1 MIIQRVQ
8 RGKVGREVD
17 ITEQELDGFLAT
29 EGAVKELSPELF
41 VRQILVSDQN
51 KANSLLMDIDNGA
64 DFANLA
70 KESSTS
76 SNASSGGEMGWRN
89 LADLPSLF
97 ADALKNKKKG
107 YISPPLKGGSGYFIL
122 KLEDKR
128 GDLVR
133 FEEQWN
139 VRHILMMTT
148 KLRDATFTKKEL
160 EEVRARVVGGEDF
173 SLLAKEYSEDPG
185 SASRGGDL
193 DWLSLGKTAPAF
205 EKMMLESPVNEISP
219 VFESEFG
226 FHFLQVLETR
236 TEDLTEEVVFAL
248 GKALGTELIN
258 RKQDDFIIA
267 RDGRVSSPQLFKC
280 LSEGVLSTGSN
291 VLDIGIVPSPVFYH
305 STFSLNS
312 SSGAII
318 TGSHNPAD
326 YNGFKIIFNNNSTSS
341 EEIQLI
347 KKRIVEQDFLKG
359 TGNIKSLDAVETYVE
374 EVINNIKL
382 TRPLNISIDCGNG
395 AAGVVAERI
404 YKSLGCQVQGLF
416 CDLDGEFPNHH
427 PDPSKPENVEDL
439 IKSVAKN
446 NSDIGL

>member
-1 MIIQRVQ
+1 MRKNIYIALSILLALPLSAKIEILDRVAIIVGEGVVLESQVNNMLENIKKRYQEQGAPMPPQEMMLEQVQERLIIEELQLQMGRQAGIRVGDGELNQAFENIAQSNGLSLESFIETLEAEGESYEELRSQVRKEMIIQRVQ
-8 RGKVGREVD
+8 RGRVGREVD

-51 KANSLLMDIDNGA
+51 KADSLLMDINNGE

-70 KESSTS
+70 KENSTS
-76 SNASSGGEMGWRN
+76 TNASSGGEMGWRN

-107 YISPPLKGGSGYFIL
+107 YISPPLKGGSGYYIL

-133 FEEQWN
+133 FEDQWN

-148 KLRDATFTKKEL
+148 KLRDETFTKKEL
-160 EEVRARVVGGEDF
+160 EEVRARVLDGEDF

-236 TEDLTEEVVFAL
+236 TEDLTEEVIKDRAYGILFAR
-248 GKALGTELIN
+248 KFDEELEN
-258 RKQDDFIIA
+258 SLRTTRAEAF
-267 RDGRVSSPQLFKC
+267 VEFK
-280 LSEGVLSTGSN
+280 E
-291 VLDIGIVPSPVFYH
+291 LD
-305 STFSLNS
+305 
-312 SSGAII
+312 
-318 TGSHNPAD
+318 
-326 YNGFKIIFNNNSTSS
+326 
-341 EEIQLI
+341 
-347 KKRIVEQDFLKG
+347 
-359 TGNIKSLDAVETYVE
+359 
-374 EVINNIKL
+374 
-382 TRPLNISIDCGNG
+382 
-395 AAGVVAERI
+395 
-404 YKSLGCQVQGLF
+404 
-416 CDLDGEFPNHH
+416 
-427 PDPSKPENVEDL
+427 
-439 IKSVAKN
+439 
-446 NSDIGL
+446 

>member
-1 MIIQRVQ
+1 MKKNIYIALTILLTLPVSAKIEVLDRVAIIVGEGVVLESQVNNMLENIKTRYQEQGAPMPPQEVMLEQVQERLIIEELQLQMGRQAGIRVGDGELNQAFENIAQSNGLSLERFIETLEAEGESYEELRSQVRKEMIIQRVQ

-51 KANSLLMDIDNGA
+51 KANSLLMDIENGA

-70 KESSTS
+70 KENSTS

-133 FEEQWN
+133 FEDQWN

-148 KLRDATFTKKEL
+148 KLRDETFTKKEL
-160 EEVRARVVGGEDF
+160 EEVRARVVSGEDF

-205 EKMMLESPVNEISP
+205 EKMMIESPVNEISP

-236 TEDLTEEVVFAL
+236 TEDLTEEVIKDRAYGILFAR
-248 GKALGTELIN
+248 KFDEELEN
-258 RKQDDFIIA
+258 SLRTTRAEAFIE
-267 RDGRVSSPQLFKC
+267 FK
-280 LSEGVLSTGSN
+280 E
-291 VLDIGIVPSPVFYH
+291 LD
-305 STFSLNS
+305 
-312 SSGAII
+312 
-318 TGSHNPAD
+318 
-326 YNGFKIIFNNNSTSS
+326 
-341 EEIQLI
+341 
-347 KKRIVEQDFLKG
+347 
-359 TGNIKSLDAVETYVE
+359 
-374 EVINNIKL
+374 
-382 TRPLNISIDCGNG
+382 
-395 AAGVVAERI
+395 
-404 YKSLGCQVQGLF
+404 
-416 CDLDGEFPNHH
+416 
-427 PDPSKPENVEDL
+427 
-439 IKSVAKN
+439 
-446 NSDIGL
+446 

>member
-1 MIIQRVQ
+1 MIMKKKIYIALSILLTLPVSAKIEVLDRVAIIVGEGVVLESQVNNMLENIKTRYQEQGAPMPPQEVMLEQVQERLIIEELQLQMGRQAGIRVGDGELNQAFENIAQSNGLSLERFIETLEAEGESYEELRSQVRKEMIIQRVQ

-51 KANSLLMDIDNGA
+51 KANSLLMDIENGA

-70 KESSTS
+70 KENSTS

-133 FEEQWN
+133 FEDQWN

-148 KLRDATFTKKEL
+148 KLRDETFTKKEL
-160 EEVRARVVGGEDF
+160 EEVRARVVSGEDF

-205 EKMMLESPVNEISP
+205 EKMMIESPVNEISP

-236 TEDLTEEVVFAL
+236 TEDLTEEVIKDRAYGILFAR
-248 GKALGTELIN
+248 KFDEELEN
-258 RKQDDFIIA
+258 SLRTTRAEAFIE
-267 RDGRVSSPQLFKC
+267 FK
-280 LSEGVLSTGSN
+280 E
-291 VLDIGIVPSPVFYH
+291 LD
-305 STFSLNS
+305 
-312 SSGAII
+312 
-318 TGSHNPAD
+318 
-326 YNGFKIIFNNNSTSS
+326 
-341 EEIQLI
+341 
-347 KKRIVEQDFLKG
+347 
-359 TGNIKSLDAVETYVE
+359 
-374 EVINNIKL
+374 
-382 TRPLNISIDCGNG
+382 
-395 AAGVVAERI
+395 
-404 YKSLGCQVQGLF
+404 
-416 CDLDGEFPNHH
+416 
-427 PDPSKPENVEDL
+427 
-439 IKSVAKN
+439 
-446 NSDIGL
+446 

>member
-1 MIIQRVQ
+1 MIMKKNIYIALSILLTLPVSAKIEVLDRVAIIVGEGVVLESQVNNMLENIKTRYQEQGAPMPPQEVMLEQVQERLIIEELQLQMGRQAGIRVGDGELNQAFENIAQSNGLSLESFIETLEAEGESYEELRSQVRKEMIIQRVQ
-8 RGKVGREVD
+8 RGKVGREVN

-41 VRQILVSDQN
+41 LRQILVSDQN
-51 KANSLLMDIDNGA
+51 KANSLLMDIENGA

-70 KESSTS
+70 KENSTS

-133 FEEQWN
+133 FEDQWN

-148 KLRDATFTKKEL
+148 KLRDETFTKKEL

-205 EKMMLESPVNEISP
+205 EKMMIESPVNEISP

-236 TEDLTEEVVFAL
+236 TEDLTEEVIKDRAYGILFAR
-248 GKALGTELIN
+248 KFDEELEN
-258 RKQDDFIIA
+258 SLRTTRAEAFIE
-267 RDGRVSSPQLFKC
+267 FK
-280 LSEGVLSTGSN
+280 E
-291 VLDIGIVPSPVFYH
+291 LD
-305 STFSLNS
+305 
-312 SSGAII
+312 
-318 TGSHNPAD
+318 
-326 YNGFKIIFNNNSTSS
+326 
-341 EEIQLI
+341 
-347 KKRIVEQDFLKG
+347 
-359 TGNIKSLDAVETYVE
+359 
-374 EVINNIKL
+374 
-382 TRPLNISIDCGNG
+382 
-395 AAGVVAERI
+395 
-404 YKSLGCQVQGLF
+404 
-416 CDLDGEFPNHH
+416 
-427 PDPSKPENVEDL
+427 
-439 IKSVAKN
+439 
-446 NSDIGL
+446 

>member
-1 MIIQRVQ
+1 MKKNIYIALLILLTLPVSAKIEVLDRVAIIVGEGVVLESQVNNMLENIKTRYQEQGAPMPPQEVMLEQVQERLIIEELQLQMGRQAGIRVGDGELNQAFENIAQSNGLSLESFIETLEAEGESYEELRSQVRKEMIIQRVQ

-51 KANSLLMDIDNGA
+51 KANSLLMDIENGA

-70 KESSTS
+70 KENSTS

-133 FEEQWN
+133 FEDQWN

-148 KLRDATFTKKEL
+148 KLRDETFTKKEL

-205 EKMMLESPVNEISP
+205 EKMMIESPVNEISP

-236 TEDLTEEVVFAL
+236 TEDLTEEVIKDRAYGILFAR
-248 GKALGTELIN
+248 KFDEELEN
-258 RKQDDFIIA
+258 SLRTTRAEAFIE
-267 RDGRVSSPQLFKC
+267 FK
-280 LSEGVLSTGSN
+280 E
-291 VLDIGIVPSPVFYH
+291 LD
-305 STFSLNS
+305 
-312 SSGAII
+312 
-318 TGSHNPAD
+318 
-326 YNGFKIIFNNNSTSS
+326 
-341 EEIQLI
+341 
-347 KKRIVEQDFLKG
+347 
-359 TGNIKSLDAVETYVE
+359 
-374 EVINNIKL
+374 
-382 TRPLNISIDCGNG
+382 
-395 AAGVVAERI
+395 
-404 YKSLGCQVQGLF
+404 
-416 CDLDGEFPNHH
+416 
-427 PDPSKPENVEDL
+427 
-439 IKSVAKN
+439 
-446 NSDIGL
+446 

>member
-1 MIIQRVQ
+1 MIMKKNIYIALSILLTLPVSAKIEVLDRVAIIVEEGVVLESQVNKMLENIKTRYQEQGAPMPPQEVMLEQVQERLIIEELQLQMGRQAGIRVGDGELNQAFENIAQSNGLSLERFIETLEAEGESYEELRSQVRKEMIIQRVQ

-51 KANSLLMDIDNGA
+51 KANSLLMDIENGA

-70 KESSTS
+70 KENSTS

-133 FEEQWN
+133 FEDQWN

-148 KLRDATFTKKEL
+148 KLRDETFTKKEL
-160 EEVRARVVGGEDF
+160 EEVRARVVNGEDF

-185 SASRGGDL
+185 SASRGGEL

-236 TEDLTEEVVFAL
+236 TEDLTEEVIKDRAYGILFAR
-248 GKALGTELIN
+248 KFDEELEN
-258 RKQDDFIIA
+258 SLRTTRAEAFIE
-267 RDGRVSSPQLFKC
+267 FK
-280 LSEGVLSTGSN
+280 E
-291 VLDIGIVPSPVFYH
+291 LD
-305 STFSLNS
+305 
-312 SSGAII
+312 
-318 TGSHNPAD
+318 
-326 YNGFKIIFNNNSTSS
+326 
-341 EEIQLI
+341 
-347 KKRIVEQDFLKG
+347 
-359 TGNIKSLDAVETYVE
+359 
-374 EVINNIKL
+374 
-382 TRPLNISIDCGNG
+382 
-395 AAGVVAERI
+395 
-404 YKSLGCQVQGLF
+404 
-416 CDLDGEFPNHH
+416 
-427 PDPSKPENVEDL
+427 
-439 IKSVAKN
+439 
-446 NSDIGL
+446 

>member
-1 MIIQRVQ
+1 MRKNIYIALSILLALPLSAKIEILDRVAIIVGEGVVLESQVNNMLENIKKRYQEQGAPMPPQEVMLEQVQERLIIEELQLQMGRQAGIRVGDGELNQAFENIAQSNGLSLESFIETLEAEGESYEELRSQVRKEMIIQRVQ
-8 RGKVGREVD
+8 RGRVGREVD

-51 KANSLLMDIDNGA
+51 KADSLLMDINNGE

-70 KESSTS
+70 KENSTS
-76 SNASSGGEMGWRN
+76 TNASSGGEMGWRN

-107 YISPPLKGGSGYFIL
+107 YISPPLKGGSGYYIL

-133 FEEQWN
+133 FEDQWN

-148 KLRDATFTKKEL
+148 KLRDETFTKKEL
-160 EEVRARVVGGEDF
+160 EEVRARVLDGEDF

-185 SASRGGDL
+185 SASRCGDL

-236 TEDLTEEVVFAL
+236 TEDLTEEVIKDRAYGILFAR
-248 GKALGTELIN
+248 KFDEELEN
-258 RKQDDFIIA
+258 TLRTTRAEAF
-267 RDGRVSSPQLFKC
+267 VEFK
-280 LSEGVLSTGSN
+280 E
-291 VLDIGIVPSPVFYH
+291 LD
-305 STFSLNS
+305 
-312 SSGAII
+312 
-318 TGSHNPAD
+318 
-326 YNGFKIIFNNNSTSS
+326 
-341 EEIQLI
+341 
-347 KKRIVEQDFLKG
+347 
-359 TGNIKSLDAVETYVE
+359 
-374 EVINNIKL
+374 
-382 TRPLNISIDCGNG
+382 
-395 AAGVVAERI
+395 
-404 YKSLGCQVQGLF
+404 
-416 CDLDGEFPNHH
+416 
-427 PDPSKPENVEDL
+427 
-439 IKSVAKN
+439 
-446 NSDIGL
+446 

>member
-1 MIIQRVQ
+1 MIMKKNIYIALSILLTLPVSAKIEVLDRVAIIVGEGVVLESQVNNMLENIKTRYQEQGAPMPPQEVMLEQGQERLIIEELQLQMGRQAGIRVGDGELNQAFENIAQSNGLSLESFIETLEAEGESYEELRSQVRKEMIIQRVQ

-51 KANSLLMDIDNGA
+51 KANSLLMDIENGA

-70 KESSTS
+70 KENSTS

-133 FEEQWN
+133 FEDQWN

-148 KLRDATFTKKEL
+148 KLRDETFTKKEL
-160 EEVRARVVGGEDF
+160 EEVRARVVNGEDF

-185 SASRGGDL
+185 SASRGGEL

-236 TEDLTEEVVFAL
+236 TEDLTEEVIKDRAYGILFAR
-248 GKALGTELIN
+248 KFDEELEN
-258 RKQDDFIIA
+258 SLRTTRAEAFIE
-267 RDGRVSSPQLFKC
+267 FK
-280 LSEGVLSTGSN
+280 E
-291 VLDIGIVPSPVFYH
+291 LD
-305 STFSLNS
+305 
-312 SSGAII
+312 
-318 TGSHNPAD
+318 
-326 YNGFKIIFNNNSTSS
+326 
-341 EEIQLI
+341 
-347 KKRIVEQDFLKG
+347 
-359 TGNIKSLDAVETYVE
+359 
-374 EVINNIKL
+374 
-382 TRPLNISIDCGNG
+382 
-395 AAGVVAERI
+395 
-404 YKSLGCQVQGLF
+404 
-416 CDLDGEFPNHH
+416 
-427 PDPSKPENVEDL
+427 
-439 IKSVAKN
+439 
-446 NSDIGL
+446 

>member
-1 MIIQRVQ
+1 MKRNIYIALSILLALPLSAKIEILDRVAIIVEDGVVLESQVNNLLENIKSRYQEQGASMPPYEMMLEQVQERLIIEELQLQMARRAGIRVGDGELNQAFENIAQSNGLSLESFIETLEAEGESYEELRSQVRKEMIIQRVQ
-8 RGKVGREVD
+8 RGRVGREVD

-41 VRQILVSDQN
+41 VRQILVPDKK
-51 KANSLLMDIDNGA
+51 KADSLLTEIDNGA

-70 KESSTS
+70 KQNSTS
-76 SNASSGGEMGWRN
+76 SNASSGGEIGWRN

-107 YISPPLKGGSGYFIL
+107 YISPPLKGGSGFYIL

-133 FEEQWN
+133 FEDQWN

-148 KLRDATFTKKEL
+148 KLRDETFTKKEL
-160 EEVRARVVGGEDF
+160 EEVRARVLDGEDF

-236 TEDLTEEVVFAL
+236 TEDLTEEVIKDRAYGILFTR
-248 GKALGTELIN
+248 KFDEELEN
-258 RKQDDFIIA
+258 TLRTTRAEAFIE
-267 RDGRVSSPQLFKC
+267 FK
-280 LSEGVLSTGSN
+280 E
-291 VLDIGIVPSPVFYH
+291 LD
-305 STFSLNS
+305 
-312 SSGAII
+312 
-318 TGSHNPAD
+318 
-326 YNGFKIIFNNNSTSS
+326 
-341 EEIQLI
+341 
-347 KKRIVEQDFLKG
+347 
-359 TGNIKSLDAVETYVE
+359 
-374 EVINNIKL
+374 
-382 TRPLNISIDCGNG
+382 
-395 AAGVVAERI
+395 
-404 YKSLGCQVQGLF
+404 
-416 CDLDGEFPNHH
+416 
-427 PDPSKPENVEDL
+427 
-439 IKSVAKN
+439 
-446 NSDIGL
+446 

>member
-1 MIIQRVQ
+1 MIMKKNIYIALSILLTLPVSAKIEVLDRVAIIVGEGVVLESQVNNMLENIKTRYQEQGAPMPPQEVMLEQVQERLIIEELQLQMGRQAGIRVGDGELNQAFENIAQSNGLSLESFIETLEAEGESYEELRSQVRKEMIIQRVQ

-41 VRQILVSDQN
+41 VLQILVSDQN
-51 KANSLLMDIDNGA
+51 KANSLLMDIENGA

-70 KESSTS
+70 KENSAS

-205 EKMMLESPVNEISP
+205 EKMMIESPVNEISP

-236 TEDLTEEVVFAL
+236 TEDLTEEVIKDRAYGILFAR
-248 GKALGTELIN
+248 KFDEELEN
-258 RKQDDFIIA
+258 SLRTTRAEAF
-267 RDGRVSSPQLFKC
+267 VEFK
-280 LSEGVLSTGSN
+280 E
-291 VLDIGIVPSPVFYH
+291 LD
-305 STFSLNS
+305 
-312 SSGAII
+312 
-318 TGSHNPAD
+318 
-326 YNGFKIIFNNNSTSS
+326 
-341 EEIQLI
+341 
-347 KKRIVEQDFLKG
+347 
-359 TGNIKSLDAVETYVE
+359 
-374 EVINNIKL
+374 
-382 TRPLNISIDCGNG
+382 
-395 AAGVVAERI
+395 
-404 YKSLGCQVQGLF
+404 
-416 CDLDGEFPNHH
+416 
-427 PDPSKPENVEDL
+427 
-439 IKSVAKN
+439 
-446 NSDIGL
+446 

>member
-1 MIIQRVQ
+1 MIMKKNIYIALSILLTLPVSAKIEVLDRVAIIVGEGVVLESQVNNMLENIKTRYQEQGAPMPPQVVMLEQVQERLIIEELQLQMGRQAGIRVGDGELNQAFENIAQSNGLSLERFIETLEAEGESYEELRSQVRKEMIIQRVQ

-51 KANSLLMDIDNGA
+51 KANSLLMDIENGA
-64 DFANLA
+64 DFSNLA
-70 KESSTS
+70 KENSTS

-133 FEEQWN
+133 FEDQWN

-148 KLRDATFTKKEL
+148 KLRDETFTKKEL

-205 EKMMLESPVNEISP
+205 EKMMIGSPVNEISP

-236 TEDLTEEVVFAL
+236 TEDLTEEVIKDRAYGILFAR
-248 GKALGTELIN
+248 KFDEELEN
-258 RKQDDFIIA
+258 SLRTTRAEAFIE
-267 RDGRVSSPQLFKC
+267 FK
-280 LSEGVLSTGSN
+280 E
-291 VLDIGIVPSPVFYH
+291 LD
-305 STFSLNS
+305 
-312 SSGAII
+312 
-318 TGSHNPAD
+318 
-326 YNGFKIIFNNNSTSS
+326 
-341 EEIQLI
+341 
-347 KKRIVEQDFLKG
+347 
-359 TGNIKSLDAVETYVE
+359 
-374 EVINNIKL
+374 
-382 TRPLNISIDCGNG
+382 
-395 AAGVVAERI
+395 
-404 YKSLGCQVQGLF
+404 
-416 CDLDGEFPNHH
+416 
-427 PDPSKPENVEDL
+427 
-439 IKSVAKN
+439 
-446 NSDIGL
+446 

>member
-1 MIIQRVQ
+1 MKKNIYIALTILLTLPVSAKIEVLDRVAIIVGEGVVLESQVNKMLENIKTRYQEQGAPMPPQEVMLEQVQERLIIEELQLQMGRQAGIRVGDGELNQAFENIAQSNGLSLESFIETLEAEGESYEELRSQVRKEMIIQRVQ
-8 RGKVGREVD
+8 RGKVGREVN

-51 KANSLLMDIDNGA
+51 KANSLLMDIENGA

-70 KESSTS
+70 KENSTS

-148 KLRDATFTKKEL
+148 KLRDETFTKKEL

-205 EKMMLESPVNEISP
+205 EKMMIESPVNEISP

-236 TEDLTEEVVFAL
+236 TEDLTEEVIKDRAYGILFAR
-248 GKALGTELIN
+248 KFDEELEN
-258 RKQDDFIIA
+258 SLRTTRAEAFIE
-267 RDGRVSSPQLFKC
+267 FK
-280 LSEGVLSTGSN
+280 E
-291 VLDIGIVPSPVFYH
+291 LD
-305 STFSLNS
+305 
-312 SSGAII
+312 
-318 TGSHNPAD
+318 
-326 YNGFKIIFNNNSTSS
+326 
-341 EEIQLI
+341 
-347 KKRIVEQDFLKG
+347 
-359 TGNIKSLDAVETYVE
+359 
-374 EVINNIKL
+374 
-382 TRPLNISIDCGNG
+382 
-395 AAGVVAERI
+395 
-404 YKSLGCQVQGLF
+404 
-416 CDLDGEFPNHH
+416 
-427 PDPSKPENVEDL
+427 
-439 IKSVAKN
+439 
-446 NSDIGL
+446 